1 MKAVRGNEALYIDK
15 GGGSAL
21 AEFIGRKTG
30 IRRCAYAVAKTKLR
44 KGAAEEKHRHAV
56 TEEVYMFTAGSCR
69 MKINGK
75 EECFSAGDLLVAET
89 GDAHEILE
97 ALEDTEFWVLTVPA
111 FDPGDYL
118 TE

>member
-1 MKAVRGNEALYIDK
+1 MSPTRN
-15 GGGSAL
+15 
-21 AEFIGRKTG
+21 FILGVQ
-30 IRRCAYAVAKTKLR
+30 IHASSHYQTKLR

-118 TE
+118 TD